1 MPLIPQQHFEGDW
14 KYVNLYGLL
23 LGMVVGHSIILFHT
37 LFTGNPIQ
45 LQEAALVL
53 WVSAFALCALVN
65 TMAMSIS
72 VPAFARCVYKSPIL
86 AFYVFSVL
94 GLLVGNI
101 LGVSSATLFFP
112 LSFINTHKG
121 LLFLTLLASLVVCL
135 GIQLYEW
142 QAARNQKKQISQ
154 EVEVL
159 KLDRLT
165 KQARLKAIQ
174 TKINPH
180 LLYNALNSIAGLIQ
194 VDSSKAED
202 MTMRLA
208 QLYRYD
214 VNDDQWITIQDELH
228 IAKNYLEIEHVRFGE
243 LLNYEF
249 TCDADLLK
257 ASIPRFLLQP
267 LLENAVKHGL
277 ATAKE
282 AHILI
287 RVEIAKLGEKIQIE
301 VFDDGG
307 KFPSKITAGYGLK
320 SIYARLGIH
329 YGTDYAI
336 KVENQPQK
344 CISLLLPLSPLPTL

>member
-23 LGMVVGHSIILFHT
+23 LGLVVGHSIILFNT
-37 LFTGNPIQ
+37 LFTGNSIQ
-45 LQEAALVL
+45 LPEAALVL
-53 WVSAFALCALVN
+53 WVSIFVLCTLAN
-65 TMAMSIS
+65 TFSMSIS
-72 VPAFARCVYKSPIL
+72 LAGFAKYVNQSPIL

-94 GLLVGNI
+94 GLLVGVVV
-101 LGVSSATLFFP
+101 GVASATLFFP
-112 LSFINTHKG
+112 ISFINTHKE
-121 LLFLTLLASLVVCL
+121 LLLLTLLVSLVVCL

-142 QAARNQKKQISQ
+142 QAARNINKQVSQ

-202 MTMRLA
+202 MTIRLA

-214 VNDDQWITIQDELH
+214 VNDDQWITIQEELH

-249 TCDADLLK
+249 TCDAELLK
-257 ASIPRFLLQP
+257 ASIPRFLVQP

-287 RVEIAKLGEKIQIE
+287 RVKIGKLGEKIQIE

-307 KFPSKITAGYGLK
+307 NFPSKITAGYGLR
-320 SIYARLGIH
+320 SIYTRLGIH
-329 YGTDYAI
+329 YGTDYII

-344 CISLLLPLSPLPTL
+344 SISLLLPLSPLPS

>member
-1 MPLIPQQHFEGDW
+1 LIPQQHFEGDW

-23 LGMVVGHSIILFHT
+23 LGLVVGHSIILFNT
-37 LFTGNPIQ
+37 LFTGNSIQ
-45 LQEAALVL
+45 LPEAALVL
-53 WVSAFALCALVN
+53 WVSIFVLCTLAN
-65 TMAMSIS
+65 TFSMSIS
-72 VPAFARCVYKSPIL
+72 LAGFAKYVYQSPIL

-94 GLLVGNI
+94 GLLVGVVV
-101 LGVSSATLFFP
+101 GVASATLFFP
-112 LSFINTHKG
+112 ISFINTHKE
-121 LLFLTLLASLVVCL
+121 LLLLTLLVSLVVCL

-142 QAARNQKKQISQ
+142 QAARNINKQVSQ

-202 MTMRLA
+202 MTKRLA

-214 VNDDQWITIQDELH
+214 VNDDQWITIQEELH

-249 TCDADLLK
+249 TCDVELLK
-257 ASIPRFLLQP
+257 ASIPRFLVQP

-287 RVEIAKLGEKIQIE
+287 RVEIGKLGEKIQIE

-307 KFPSKITAGYGLK
+307 NFPSKITAGYGLR
-320 SIYARLGIH
+320 SIYTRLGIH
-329 YGTDYAI
+329 YGTDYII

-344 CISLLLPLSPLPTL
+344 SISLLLPLSPLPS

>member
-23 LGMVVGHSIILFHT
+23 LGLVVGHSIILFNT
-37 LFTGNPIQ
+37 LFTGNSIQ
-45 LQEAALVL
+45 LPEAALVL
-53 WVSAFALCALVN
+53 WVSIFVLCTLAN
-65 TMAMSIS
+65 TLSMSIS
-72 VPAFARCVYKSPIL
+72 SAGFAKYVNQSPIL
-86 AFYVFSVL
+86 SFYLFSVL
-94 GLLVGNI
+94 GLLVGVVV
-101 LGVSSATLFFP
+101 GVASATLFFP

-121 LLFLTLLASLVVCL
+121 LLFLTLLVSLVVCL

-142 QAARNQKKQISQ
+142 QAARNKNKQVSQ
-154 EVEVL
+154 EIEVL

-202 MTMRLA
+202 MTIRLA
-208 QLYRYD
+208 QLYRYG
-214 VNDDQWITIQDELH
+214 VNDDQWITIQEELH

-249 TCDADLLK
+249 TCDAELLK

-287 RVEIAKLGEKIQIE
+287 RVEIGMLGEKIQIE

-307 KFPSKITAGYGLK
+307 NFPSKITAGYGFR
-320 SIYARLGIH
+320 SIYTRLGIH
-329 YGTDYAI
+329 YGIDYVI

-344 CISLLLPLSPLPTL
+344 SISLLLPLSPLPS

>member
-23 LGMVVGHSIILFHT
+23 LGLVVGHSIILFNT
-37 LFTGNPIQ
+37 LFTGNSIQ
-45 LQEAALVL
+45 LPEAALVL
-53 WVSAFALCALVN
+53 WVSIFVLCTLAN
-65 TMAMSIS
+65 TFSMSIS
-72 VPAFARCVYKSPIL
+72 LAGFAKYVYQSPIL

-94 GLLVGNI
+94 GLLVGVVV
-101 LGVSSATLFFP
+101 GVASATLFFP
-112 LSFINTHKG
+112 ISFINTHKE
-121 LLFLTLLASLVVCL
+121 LLLLTLLVSLVVCL

-142 QAARNQKKQISQ
+142 QAARNINKQVSQ

-202 MTMRLA
+202 MTIRLA

-214 VNDDQWITIQDELH
+214 VNDDQWITIQEELH

-249 TCDADLLK
+249 TCDAELLK
-257 ASIPRFLLQP
+257 ASIPRFLVQP

-282 AHILI
+282 AHISI
-287 RVEIAKLGEKIQIE
+287 RVKIGKLGEKIQIE

-307 KFPSKITAGYGLK
+307 NFPSKITAGYGLR
-320 SIYARLGIH
+320 SIYTRLGIH
-329 YGTDYAI
+329 YGTDYII

-344 CISLLLPLSPLPTL
+344 SISLLLPLSPLPS

>member
-1 MPLIPQQHFEGDW
+1 M
-14 KYVNLYGLL
+14 
-23 LGMVVGHSIILFHT
+23 
-37 LFTGNPIQ
+37 
-45 LQEAALVL
+45 
-53 WVSAFALCALVN
+53 
-65 TMAMSIS
+65 
-72 VPAFARCVYKSPIL
+72 
-86 AFYVFSVL
+86 
-94 GLLVGNI
+94 
-101 LGVSSATLFFP
+101 
-112 LSFINTHKG
+112 
-121 LLFLTLLASLVVCL
+121 
-135 GIQLYEW
+135 
-142 QAARNQKKQISQ
+142 
-154 EVEVL
+154 L

-202 MTMRLA
+202 MTIRLA
-208 QLYRYD
+208 QLYRYG
-214 VNDDQWITIQDELH
+214 VNDDQWITIQEELH

-249 TCDADLLK
+249 TCDAELLK

-287 RVEIAKLGEKIQIE
+287 RVEIGMLGEKIQIE

-307 KFPSKITAGYGLK
+307 NFPSKITAGYGFR
-320 SIYARLGIH
+320 SIYTRLGIH
-329 YGTDYAI
+329 YGTDYVI
-336 KVENQPQK
+336 KVEKQPK
-344 CISLLLPLSPLPTL
+344 KSISLLLPLSPLPR

>member
-23 LGMVVGHSIILFHT
+23 LGLVVGHSIILFNT
-37 LFTGNPIQ
+37 LFTGNSIQ
-45 LQEAALVL
+45 LPEAALVL
-53 WVSAFALCALVN
+53 WVSIFVLCTLAN
-65 TMAMSIS
+65 TFSMSIS
-72 VPAFARCVYKSPIL
+72 LAGFAKYVYQSPIL

-94 GLLVGNI
+94 GLLVGVVV
-101 LGVSSATLFFP
+101 GVASATLFFP
-112 LSFINTHKG
+112 ISFINTHKE
-121 LLFLTLLASLVVCL
+121 LLLLTLLVSLVVCL

-142 QAARNQKKQISQ
+142 QAARNINKQVSQ

-202 MTMRLA
+202 MTKRLA

-214 VNDDQWITIQDELH
+214 VNDDQWITIQEELH

-249 TCDADLLK
+249 TCDVELLK
-257 ASIPRFLLQP
+257 ASIPRFLVQP

-287 RVEIAKLGEKIQIE
+287 RVEIGKLGEKIQIE

-307 KFPSKITAGYGLK
+307 NFPSKITAGYGLR
-320 SIYARLGIH
+320 SIYTRLGIH
-329 YGTDYAI
+329 YGTDYII

-344 CISLLLPLSPLPTL
+344 SISLLLPLSPLPS

>member
-1 MPLIPQQHFEGDW
+1 LIPQQHFEGDW

-23 LGMVVGHSIILFHT
+23 LGLVVGHSIILFNT
-37 LFTGNPIQ
+37 LFTGNSIQ
-45 LQEAALVL
+45 LPEAALVL
-53 WVSAFALCALVN
+53 WVSIFVLCTLAN
-65 TMAMSIS
+65 TLSMSIS
-72 VPAFARCVYKSPIL
+72 SAGFAKYVNQSPIL
-86 AFYVFSVL
+86 SFYLFSVL
-94 GLLVGNI
+94 GLLVGVVV
-101 LGVSSATLFFP
+101 GVASATLFFP

-121 LLFLTLLASLVVCL
+121 LLFLTLLVSLVVCL

-142 QAARNQKKQISQ
+142 QAARNKNKQVSQ
-154 EVEVL
+154 EIEVL

-202 MTMRLA
+202 MTIRLA
-208 QLYRYD
+208 QLYRYG
-214 VNDDQWITIQDELH
+214 VNDDQWITIQEELH

-249 TCDADLLK
+249 TCDAELLK

-287 RVEIAKLGEKIQIE
+287 RVEIGMLGEKIQIE

-307 KFPSKITAGYGLK
+307 NFPSKITAGYGFR
-320 SIYARLGIH
+320 SIYTRLGIH
-329 YGTDYAI
+329 YGIDYVI

-344 CISLLLPLSPLPTL
+344 SISLLLPLSPLPS

>member
-1 MPLIPQQHFEGDW
+1 MPLSPQQHFEGGW

-23 LGMVVGHSIILFHT
+23 LGLLVGHSIILFNT
-37 LFTGNPIQ
+37 LFTGNPIE
-45 LQEAALVL
+45 LPESALVL
-53 WVSAFALCALVN
+53 WVSVFVLC
-65 TMAMSIS
+65 TMANTLSMSIS
-72 VPAFARCVYKSPIL
+72 LPAFAKFVYQSPIL
-86 AFYVFSVL
+86 AFYVFSTL
-94 GLLVGNI
+94 GLLVGVI
-101 LGVSSATLFFP
+101 VGFASATLFFSI
-112 LSFINTHKG
+112 SFISTHLG

-135 GIQLYEW
+135 GIQLYEC
-142 QAARNQKKQISQ
+142 QAARNQKKEVSQ
-154 EVEVL
+154 DVEVL

-214 VNDDQWITIQDELH
+214 VNDEQWITIQEELH

-257 ASIPRFLLQP
+257 ANIPRFLVQP

-277 ATAKE
+277 ATAQE

-307 KFPSKITAGYGLK
+307 KFPSKITAGYGLR
-320 SIYARLGIH
+320 SIYTRLGIH
-329 YGTDYAI
+329 YGSDYAI
-336 KVENQPQK
+336 KVANQPQK
-344 CISLLLPLSPLPTL
+344 CISLLLPLSPLPS

>member
-1 MPLIPQQHFEGDW
+1 LPLIPQQHFEGDW

-23 LGMVVGHSIILFHT
+23 LGLVVGHSIILFNT
-37 LFTGNPIQ
+37 LFTGNSIQ
-45 LQEAALVL
+45 LPEAALVL
-53 WVSAFALCALVN
+53 WVSIFVLCTLAN
-65 TMAMSIS
+65 TFSMSIS
-72 VPAFARCVYKSPIL
+72 LAGFAKYVNQSPIL

-94 GLLVGNI
+94 GLLVGVVV
-101 LGVSSATLFFP
+101 GVASATLFFP
-112 LSFINTHKG
+112 ISFINTHKE
-121 LLFLTLLASLVVCL
+121 LLLLTLLVSLVVCL

-142 QAARNQKKQISQ
+142 QAARNINKQVSQ

-202 MTMRLA
+202 MTIRLA
-208 QLYRYD
+208 QLYRYG
-214 VNDDQWITIQDELH
+214 VNDDQWITIQEELH

-249 TCDADLLK
+249 TCDAELLK

-287 RVEIAKLGEKIQIE
+287 RVEIGMLGEKIQIE

-307 KFPSKITAGYGLK
+307 NFPSKITAGYGFR
-320 SIYARLGIH
+320 SIYTRLGIH
-329 YGTDYAI
+329 YGTDYVI
-336 KVENQPQK
+336 KVENQPK
-344 CISLLLPLSPLPTL
+344 KSISLLLPLSPLPR